1 LASKNWGLRLSTA
14 LTFVGGITRLIFFAQ
29 TELDM
34 RRTKEDAAK
43 TRQSLIDAALNI
55 FGQRGYSGTTLR
67 LIAQEAGCS
76 RGPIYWHF
84 ANKEELFEEILA
96 YSQAPLEQLVALHQN
111 SSEPEDAADNFSRQ
125 WLRLLIDDTYFRQS
139 FEIFLNKTE
148 FTEALSK
155 TLERERALTASLI
168 VMFSSWVTIY
178 RKQENV
184 TAASASDTVALS
196 MYAYL
201 MGITQSWLFDSK
213 ITDLDN
219 NLDFFVGEFL
229 RLLRT
234 LK

>member
-1 LASKNWGLRLSTA
+1 
-14 LTFVGGITRLIFFAQ
+14 
-29 TELDM
+29 M
-34 RRTKEDAAK
+34 RRTKEDAAR
-43 TRQSLIDAALNI
+43 TRQTLVDAALKL

-84 ANKEELFEEILA
+84 TNKEELFEEILA
-96 YSQAPLEQLVALHQN
+96 YSQVPLEQLVALYHD
-111 SSEPEDAADNFSRQ
+111 SIDPEHAADDFSRR
-125 WLRLLIDDTYFRQS
+125 WLRLLVDDDYFRQS

-148 FTEALSK
+148 FTEAVSK
-155 TLERERALTASLI
+155 TLTRERALTASLI
-168 VMFSSWVTIY
+168 DTFAGWVTLY
-178 RKQENV
+178 RQEHSVQATSVSN
-184 TAASASDTVALS
+184 TVALS

-201 MGITQSWLFDSK
+201 MGITQSWLFDPK

-234 LK
+234 VE

>member
-1 LASKNWGLRLSTA
+1 
-14 LTFVGGITRLIFFAQ
+14 
-29 TELDM
+29 M
-34 RRTKEDAAK
+34 RRTKEDAAR
-43 TRQSLIDAALNI
+43 TRQSLVDAALKL

-67 LIAQEAGCS
+67 LIAEEAGCS

-96 YSQAPLEQLVALHQN
+96 YSQVPLEQLVAMYQG
-111 SSEPEDAADNFSRQ
+111 SSDPERAADDFSRQ
-125 WLRLLIDDTYFRQS
+125 WLRLLVDDSYFRQS

-148 FTEALSK
+148 FTEAVSK

-168 VMFSSWVTIY
+168 VTFSSWVTLY
-178 RKQENV
+178 RKKAKV
-184 TAASASDTVALS
+184 RASSASDTVALS

-201 MGITQSWLFDSK
+201 MGITQSWLFDSR

-234 LK
+234 LE

>member
-1 LASKNWGLRLSTA
+1 
-14 LTFVGGITRLIFFAQ
+14 
-29 TELDM
+29 M

-43 TRQSLIDAALNI
+43 TRQSLIDAALKL

-67 LIAQEAGCS
+67 LIAEEAGCS

-96 YSQAPLEQLVALHQN
+96 YSQAPLEQLVAMHHD
-111 SSEPEDAADNFSRQ
+111 STDPERAADAFSRQ
-125 WLRLLIDDTYFRQS
+125 WLRLLLDDSYYRQS

-148 FTEALSK
+148 FTEAVSQS
-155 TLERERALTASLI
+155 LERERALTASLI
-168 VMFSSWVTIY
+168 STFASWVSRY
-178 RKQENV
+178 RKRENV
-184 TAASASDTVALS
+184 QASSAVDTVALS
-196 MYAYL
+196 MYGYL
-201 MGITQSWLFDSK
+201 MGITQSWLFDSG

-234 LK
+234 DQ

>member
-1 LASKNWGLRLSTA
+1 
-14 LTFVGGITRLIFFAQ
+14 
-29 TELDM
+29 M

-43 TRQSLIDAALNI
+43 TRQSLVDAALKL

-84 ANKEELFEEILA
+84 ASKEELFEEILA
-96 YSQAPLEQLVALHQN
+96 YSQLPLERLVALHHDA
-111 SSEPEDAADNFSRQ
+111 SDPESAAADFSRQ
-125 WLRLLIDDTYFRQS
+125 WLRMLLDDSYFRQS

-148 FTEALSK
+148 FTEAVSK
-155 TLERERALTASLI
+155 TLARERALTGSLI
-168 VMFSSWVTIY
+168 VTFSSWVDSY
-178 RKQENV
+178 R
-184 TAASASDTVALS
+184 AAQAIQPQVASSTVALS

-201 MGITQSWLFDSK
+201 MGITQSWLFDSG

-229 RLLRT
+229 RLLRAGQ
-234 LK
+234 

>member
-1 LASKNWGLRLSTA
+1 
-14 LTFVGGITRLIFFAQ
+14 
-29 TELDM
+29 M

-43 TRQSLIDAALNI
+43 TRQSVIDAALKL

-67 LIAQEAGCS
+67 LIAEEAGCS

-96 YSQAPLEQLVALHQN
+96 YSQVPLEQMVAQYRDSRN
-111 SSEPEDAADNFSRQ
+111 PEQAADDFSRQ
-125 WLRLLIDDTYFRQS
+125 WLRLLIDDSYFRQS

-148 FTEALSK
+148 FTEAVSN
-155 TLERERALTASLI
+155 TLQRERALTGSLI
-168 VMFSSWVTIY
+168 ATFAAWVDVY
-178 RKQENV
+178 RAGHGIS
-184 TAASASDTVALS
+184 AASACDTVALS

-201 MGITQSWLFDSK
+201 MGITQSWLFNSQV
-213 ITDLDN
+213 TDLEN

-234 LK
+234 EQ

>member
-1 LASKNWGLRLSTA
+1 
-14 LTFVGGITRLIFFAQ
+14 
-29 TELDM
+29 M
-34 RRTKEDAAK
+34 RRTKEATAR
-43 TRQSLIDAALNI
+43 TRQSLLDTALRL

-67 LIAQEAGCS
+67 LIAAEAGCS

-96 YSQAPLEQLVALHQN
+96 YSQVPLEQLVDQYQG
-111 SSEPEDAADNFSRQ
+111 SSDPECAADEFSRR
-125 WLRLLIDDTYFRQS
+125 WLLLLVEDSYFRQS

-148 FTEALSK
+148 FTEALSA
-155 TLERERALTASLI
+155 TLARERALTASLI
-168 VMFSSWVTIY
+168 ATFSGWVERY
-178 RKQENV
+178 RHSKAIAA
-184 TAASASDTVALS
+184 TATPDTVALS

-201 MGITQSWLFDSK
+201 MGITHSWLFDSE

-234 LK
+234 SA

>member
-1 LASKNWGLRLSTA
+1 
-14 LTFVGGITRLIFFAQ
+14 
-29 TELDM
+29 M

-43 TRQSLIDAALNI
+43 TRQSLVDAALKL

-67 LIAQEAGCS
+67 LIAEEAGCS

-96 YSQAPLEQLVALHQN
+96 YSQAPLEQLVAIHHDSN
-111 SSEPEDAADNFSRQ
+111 DPERAADEFSRQ
-125 WLRLLIDDTYFRQS
+125 WLRLLVDDNYFRQS

-148 FTEALSK
+148 FTEAVSES
-155 TLERERALTASLI
+155 LERERALTASLI
-168 VMFSSWVTIY
+168 ATFASWVTRY
-178 RKQENV
+178 REKAKV
-184 TAASASDTVALS
+184 SASSASETVALS
-196 MYAYL
+196 MYGYL
-201 MGITQSWLFDSK
+201 MGITQSWLFDSG

-234 LK
+234 DQ

>member
-1 LASKNWGLRLSTA
+1 
-14 LTFVGGITRLIFFAQ
+14 
-29 TELDM
+29 M
-34 RRTKEDAAK
+34 RRTKEDAAR
-43 TRQSLIDAALNI
+43 TRQSLVDAALKL

-67 LIAQEAGCS
+67 LIAEEAGCS

-84 ANKEELFEEILA
+84 ANKEVLFEEILA
-96 YSQAPLEQLVALHQN
+96 YSQVPLEQLVAMYQV
-111 SSEPEDAADNFSRQ
+111 SSDPERAAEDFSRQ
-125 WLRLLIDDTYFRQS
+125 WLRLLVVDNYFRQS

-168 VMFSSWVTIY
+168 STFSSWVTLY
-178 RKQENV
+178 RKKAKV
-184 TAASASDTVALS
+184 RASSANDTVALS

-201 MGITQSWLFDSK
+201 MGITQSWLFDSS

-234 LK
+234 LE